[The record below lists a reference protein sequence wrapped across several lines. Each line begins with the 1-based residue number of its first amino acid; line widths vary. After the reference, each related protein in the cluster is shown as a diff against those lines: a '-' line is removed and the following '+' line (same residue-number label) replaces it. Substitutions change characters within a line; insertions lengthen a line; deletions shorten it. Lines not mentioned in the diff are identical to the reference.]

1 MNSNQHPAARD
12 QLGTRAVVLLA
23 VASAIVTAN
32 AYYIHP
38 IIGRVAE
45 SFGVSA
51 GLIGAVPAFNQ
62 IALALGVL
70 LLLPLGDRMTNRTL
84 VALCLSAQVLAL
96 LAMATVQRYAL
107 FVAASTLLG
116 FFTITPYLLPA
127 YASKRVDGT
136 RLGFV
141 TALLT
146 TGVVFGVQFS
156 RLGSGVI
163 AEQLGWRAVYWIA
176 AALMACAVVALPL
189 LMGPEAPLHRDRRE
203 PYAKL
208 LLSLIRLPGRFPDVM
223 VSGLIQGLSF
233 AIFLA
238 MWMGIGLH
246 LTGPRLQLGTDI
258 VGYLA
263 AASAIGLMTTPRL
276 GRWADGLGAEGARI
290 RMAVAQFTAVASLA
304 LASYDWRLLIV
315 PVVATAVSGPL
326 IDITGRMTLLNRAPE
341 IRTRLMSLYITL
353 MFLGGGFGSWSGTLA
368 YDALGWWGTVGL
380 CLSLSSIACLLALH
394 QHRRAVNAAAH
405 PV

>member
-1 MNSNQHPAARD
+1 MNTTP

-45 SFGVSA
+45 SFDVSA
-51 GLIGAVPAFNQ
+51 GLIGAVPAF
-62 IALALGVL
+62 
-70 LLLPLGDRMTNRTL
+70 
-84 VALCLSAQVLAL
+84 
-96 LAMATVQRYAL
+96 
-107 FVAASTLLG
+107 
-116 FFTITPYLLPA
+116 
-127 YASKRVDGT
+127 ASKRVDAT

-141 TALLT
+141 TAVLT
-146 TGVVFGVQFS
+146 TGVIFGVQFS

-163 AEQLGWRAVYWIA
+163 AEQLGWRAVYFIA
-176 AALMACAVVALPL
+176 AGLMGLSVFALPI
-189 LMGPEAPLHRDRRE
+189 LMGPEAPASGVKRE
-203 PYAKL
+203 SYTHL
-208 LLSLIRLPGRFPDVM
+208 LASLLRLPGRFPDVM
-223 VSGLIQGLSF
+223 ISGLIQGLSF

-246 LTGPRLQLGTDI
+246 LTGSELQLGTDI

-263 AASAIGLMTTPRL
+263 ACSAIGLMTTPRL
-276 GRWADGLGAEGARI
+276 GRWADRLGPEGARV
-290 RMAVAQFTAVASLA
+290 RMAIAQFTAIASLV
-304 LASYDWRLLIV
+304 LAIFDWRLLIV
-315 PVVATAVSGPL
+315 PVIATAVSGPL

-368 YDALGWWGTVGL
+368 YDAFGWWGTVGL
-380 CLSLSSIACLLALH
+380 SLSLSSIACLLALR
-394 QHRRAVNAAAH
+394 QHRRALQSATD